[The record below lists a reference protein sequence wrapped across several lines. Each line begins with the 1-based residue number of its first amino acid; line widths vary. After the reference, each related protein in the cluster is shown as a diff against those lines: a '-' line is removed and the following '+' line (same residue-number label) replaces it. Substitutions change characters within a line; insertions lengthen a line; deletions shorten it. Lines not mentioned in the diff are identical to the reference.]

1 MNIKLY
7 KHLQLTYSNENITTP
22 NQAPA
27 LLIKNQTSSLIYKEK
42 RNTVDPLD
50 TIDLPTTRAKT
61 KRPLCYLEAIF
72 TNHISTNLFITII
85 KKKNIRHQTQTRKIN
100 PLNHQKPQF
109 RSC

>member
-85 KKKNIRHQTQTRKIN
+85 KKKTSATKRKQEKLT
-100 PLNHQKPQF
+100 P
-109 RSC
+109 

>member
-72 TNHISTNLFITII
+72 TNHISKNLFITII
-85 KKKNIRHQTQTRKIN
+85 KKKKSATKRKQEKLT
-100 PLNHQKPQF
+100 P
-109 RSC
+109 